1 MLFLEHK
8 ETLTDDD
15 AHIGPAVSGLYTQG
29 EVTKDM
35 KNTITKLSVML
46 LAATTVL
53 TACGGNNNNNASG
66 GNAAATGAPAG
77 NTAATDAA
85 KKDVSFTIGYAS
97 GDPATKK
104 AIADTVKK
112 FMEANPNVTIKDL
125 SETSSAA
132 YLDWLK
138 TKDAVGEFPDLVE
151 MRDTQVF
158 ADAGKIVELPADLLE
173 LFESPPQVDGKV
185 WNAPMQVNAPQGIIY
200 SKKAYADAGITE
212 LPKTYD
218 EFIAI
223 QEKLKATGISPLV
236 VGGKDIF
243 HMGFW
248 VNKFLIDDVYSKD
261 PDWNSKRTAKTV
273 SFADPDVVQGMTD
286 FKELFKNYVD
296 KGWLST
302 ADNQTASILV
312 SGKAAQLYSGTWMF
326 TQIAEADPGFE
337 FGFYAIPDR
346 QGKVNVIGLPS
357 PAGWSLSVDAAKDAD
372 KTAAIKD
379 FIRFFFAPE
388 QYSVYLA
395 SINAIPSTKEKVT
408 YETSEQMQVALDLIA
423 DTSVTKSLAINNWWG
438 DNLIPPQFRNWYYKL
453 LQDMVVNDADVTE
466 YMKKADTE
474 YDNQVKANSL

>member
-1 MLFLEHK
+1 MLK
-8 ETLTDDD
+8 QT
-15 AHIGPAVSGLYTQG
+15 
-29 EVTKDM
+29 M
-35 KNTITKLSVML
+35 TKLSVLL
-46 LAATTVL
+46 LATTTVL
-53 TACGGNNNNNASG
+53 TACGGNNNNTT
-66 GNAAATGAPAG
+66 GNATNAPDSDTPATEV
-77 NTAATDAA
+77 A

-112 FMEANPNVTIKDL
+112 FTEANPNVTIKDL

-158 ADAGKIVELPADLLE
+158 ADAGKIVELPADLLD
-173 LFESPPQVDGKV
+173 LFEAPPQVEGKV

-200 SKKAYADAGITE
+200 SKKAYTDAGITV

-223 QEKLKATGISPLV
+223 QEKLKTSGITPLV

-273 SFADPDVVQGMTD
+273 SFTDANVVQAMTD
-286 FKELFKNYVD
+286 YKDLFSKYVD

-302 ADNQTASILV
+302 GDNQTASILV

-326 TQIAEADPGFE
+326 TQIAEADPSFE

-346 QGKVNVIGLPS
+346 EGKVNVIGLPS
-357 PAGWSLSVDAAKDAD
+357 PAGWSLSTDAVKDAD
-372 KTAAIKD
+372 KTEAIKE

-395 SINAIPSTKEKVT
+395 TINAIPATKENVT
-408 YETSEQMQVALDLIA
+408 YETSEQMQVALDLVA
-423 DTSVTKSLAINNWWG
+423 DPNVVKSLAINNWWG

-453 LQDMVVNDADVTE
+453 LQELVLENGDVTD

-474 YDNQVKANSL
+474 YDTQVKANQM

>member
-1 MLFLEHK
+1 M
-8 ETLTDDD
+8 T
-15 AHIGPAVSGLYTQG
+15 
-29 EVTKDM
+29 
-35 KNTITKLSVML
+35 KNTITKLSIML
-46 LAATTVL
+46 LTATTVL

-66 GNAAATGAPAG
+66 GNTATKPASETPAANADA
-77 NTAATDAA
+77 AA
-85 KKDVSFTIGYAS
+85 KKEISFTIGYAS

-112 FMEANPNVTIKDL
+112 YTDANPNVTIKDL

-151 MRDTQVF
+151 MRDTEVF
-158 ADAGKIVELPADLLE
+158 ADAGKIVELPADLLD

-185 WNAPMQVNAPQGIIY
+185 WNAPLQVNSPQGIIY
-200 SKKAYADAGITE
+200 SKKAYADAGIAE

-223 QEKLKATGISPLV
+223 QEKLKTAGITPLV

-248 VNKFLIDDVYSKD
+248 VNKFLIDDVFSKD
-261 PDWNSKRTAKTV
+261 PDWNSKRTAQTV
-273 SFADPDVVQGMTD
+273 SFTDPNVVQGMTD
-286 FKELFKNYVD
+286 FKQLFKNYVD

-326 TQIAEADPGFE
+326 TQIAEADPNFE

-346 QGKVNVIGLPS
+346 EGKLNVIGLPS
-357 PAGWSLSVDAAKDAD
+357 PAGWSLSTEAAQDAD
-372 KTAAIKD
+372 KTEAIKS
-379 FIRFFFAPE
+379 FIRFFFEPE
-388 QYSVYLA
+388 QYSAYLA
-395 SINAIPSTKEKVT
+395 TINAIPTTKEKVT
-408 YETSEQMQVALDLIA
+408 YDTSEQMQVALDLVA
-423 DTSVTKSLAINNWWG
+423 DANVTKSLAINNWWG

-453 LQDMVVNDADVTE
+453 LQDMVMKDGDVTD
-466 YMKKADTE
+466 YMKQADTE